1 MLWRVALATIAVAA
15 FADFTPA
22 AAQLYG
28 WQPNGQKPF
37 WEQKPRQ
44 RKQQQNRNA
53 RSGYYGD
60 YGYEWGYGDDY
71 RRSPIVRSGGARPN
85 ISPRPPTKI
94 AFNSAHEPNSIVI
107 DSDKR
112 MLYYVL
118 SSTEAY
124 QYPISVGRDGFTWLG
139 TETVSRM
146 QAWPDWHPPKEMI
159 KRDPRLPDKMTG
171 GIRNPLGAKAL
182 YLGDTL
188 YRIHGT
194 NDPKSIGRAAS
205 SGCFRMMN
213 EHVMHLASLTEIG
226 TKVTVVKQL
235 PKETFIA
242 SAKPSEDAKPSSS
255 EAVVERESPP
265 ATVEPLQE
273 DAAVVPE
280 PESDTDAFAAE
291 ADADAADRDGF
302 DAPDADTRADADDWD
317 DADDPRYSSR
327 EGYDDRY
334 ERNWRYDRYGRM

>member
-1 MLWRVALATIAVAA
+1 MLWRVALATIAVVA
-15 FADFTPA
+15 FGDFAPA
-22 AAQLYG
+22 SAQLYG
-28 WQPNGQKPF
+28 WQPHGQTPF

-53 RSGYYGD
+53 RGAYGD

-85 ISPRPPTKI
+85 ITPRPPAKV
-94 AFNSAHEPNSIVI
+94 AFVSEYEPNSIVI

-118 SSTEAY
+118 SSNEAY

-171 GIRNPLGAKAL
+171 GLRNPLGAKAL

-213 EHVMHLASLTEIG
+213 EHVMHLASITEIG
-226 TKVTVVKQL
+226 SKVTVVKRL

-242 SAKPSEDAKPSSS
+242 TAKPTHDAKPSQSATPQRETTRS
-255 EAVVERESPP
+255 EEA
-265 ATVEPLQE
+265 LQE
-273 DAAVVPE
+273 DAAVAPERE
-280 PESDTDAFAAE
+280 PESDADVFA
-291 ADADAADRDGF
+291 ADAAERDAVADDD
-302 DAPDADTRADADDWD
+302 DARDDDDRADADDWND
-317 DADDPRYSSR
+317 DDTRYSSR
-327 EGYDDRY
+327 GYDDRY